1 MLKIGS
7 VVINCKDFGRT
18 AAFWQEALQYVPR
31 GPADDDWV
39 VLKDPEGIGPNLS
52 VQQTDELKFG
62 KNRLHVDLYAT
73 DQAAEVE
80 RLLKI
85 GATVHRPAEDGED
98 FEFGVSGPRRVCW
111 HIRRS
116 YYERVTTSSDYSQVR
131 ATRGF
136 LGQMNKLP
144 QVPAKYAWPCSSITA
159 VLHLW

>member
-98 FEFGVSGPRRVCW
+98 FVVLADPEGKLFCVVGLDESKHWRDRL
-111 HIRRS
+111 R
-116 YYERVTTSSDYSQVR
+116 TANSDS
-131 ATRGF
+131 
-136 LGQMNKLP
+136 
-144 QVPAKYAWPCSSITA
+144 
-159 VLHLW
+159 